1 MLAVHYD
8 NVINILLPSR
18 CCWMPLPHGI
28 VCIPCMLH
36 ECMCMQEIGYSLVT
50 VHREP
55 MGYKQSHI
63 ESVCVRCER
72 QKVTENERAYCTG
85 VHVCV
90 HYSVT
95 SALLYLYA
103 ERAIAEGYT
112 VSGESEVTGVFSSSL
127 SSGNRHW
134 GSTYGQGLQ
143 HGGTFT
149 YFVPLYLKP
158 LVQPG
163 LSNIINLLL

>member
-55 MGYKQSHI
+55 MGYKQSLT
-63 ESVCVRCER
+63 ESVCVTCER

-95 SALLYLYA
+95 SAPLYLYA
-103 ERAIAEGYT
+103 ESFWLRAIQWVVRARLLGFS
-112 VSGESEVTGVFSSSL
+112 VPPCPQGIGTGAPPMDKVYNMEAPL
-127 SSGNRHW
+127 L
-134 GSTYGQGLQ
+134 T
-143 HGGTFT
+143 
-149 YFVPLYLKP
+149 LYLCTW
-158 LVQPG
+158 
-163 LSNIINLLL
+163 NHWCNLACQIS